1 MDVAWYVSAQNRT
14 FGPYSH
20 EQMKDFAQDRR
31 LAPDSLVRR
40 GDDGA
45 FVPAESH
52 AALVRFFQP
61 NGMQSGE
68 MVAAPR
74 AAGEERVPAVAT
86 VPADGEAS
94 NFVLIVNIKALATRD
109 FEGALKSLGPSF
121 RLNAQTW
128 LLQSDRSANAIK
140 LLLGPLVGSQDQML
154 IIDAGRNRLAWHNT
168 TVFDASR
175 IRDMWRLPHERG

>member
-20 EQMKDFAQDRR
+20 EQMKAFAQDRR
-31 LAPDSLVRR
+31 LAPQSLVRR
-40 GDDGA
+40 GEDGA
-45 FVPAESH
+45 FVPADSH
-52 AALVRFFQP
+52 AALVRFFEP
-61 NGMQSGE
+61 NGLQSGE
-68 MVAAPR
+68 MVAAPHP
-74 AAGEERVPAVAT
+74 ASEERVQTAAP

-94 NFVLIVNIKALATRD
+94 NFVLIVQIKALAIRE

-140 LLLGPLVGSQDQML
+140 LLLGPLVGAQDQML
-154 IIDAGRNRLAWHNT
+154 IVDAGRNRLAWHNI

-175 IRDMWRLPHERG
+175 MRDMWRLPHERG